1 MLERIIITSLLVF
14 AIWATM
20 WEEAIFEFVR
30 KWGDKNLPE
39 KLRKPIY
46 DCPVCMA
53 PWYGSAIY
61 WLLWGSGW
69 VEWAVVVIGAMGL
82 NAVIVKMMPDK

>member
-1 MLERIIITSLLVF
+1 MIEQIIITSLLVF

-30 KWGDKNLPE
+30 IWGDKHLPK
-39 KLRKPIY
+39 KLQKPIY
-46 DCPVCMA
+46 DCPVCMGF
-53 PWYGSAIY
+53 WYGAAIY

-69 VEWAVVVIGAMGL
+69 VEWAVVVVAAMGL
-82 NAVIVKMMPDK
+82 NAVLIKLMPDP